1 VSDLTGEIIDN
12 RYQLKRVVAAGG
24 MATIYYALDLRLD
37 RPVAVK
43 IMHPHLANDEDFV
56 GRFIREAKAAAALA
70 HPNIVAIQDQGWNEG
85 GVPAVFIV
93 MEYIEG
99 FTLRDLINEQ
109 GALGVTESLRYFAP
123 VIAAMSAAHN
133 AGILHRDIKPENIL
147 ISKDGRVKIADF
159 GLAKGPQ
166 LGATLTVESSVIL
179 GSVSYLSPEQ
189 VQRGLSDMRSDIY
202 SLGIVLF
209 EMLTGK
215 KPFDGE
221 SPIQI
226 AYMHVNEN
234 ISKPSTLNPSIPAE
248 LDEIVLKA
256 AANNPDKRFKDAG
269 AMQEQVLNLLS
280 KLDPN
285 RRQMSLE
292 LDLPIPKGKLP
303 KKKREKFGKLDIL
316 KNITTQLDLK
326 RGNVMREAT
335 NSTNRSN
342 KGKRKVSNRVKR
354 NRFIA
359 LAIVL
364 LIVATSWYKIS
375 GPGNKILI
383 PSLAGMTQS
392 QAAST
397 VAKLG
402 LKVDVT
408 EKVFSEDV
416 SIGKI
421 ITSDP
426 AGGGRVDVAGTVHLI
441 ISKGKERI
449 KVPAITGLTIESA
462 TAALNE
468 MNLKI
473 GRVTEQFSATLEA
486 GLLID
491 SNPVS
496 GSDVRK
502 DSSVDL
508 IISKGIEQVKL
519 ANFQGKT
526 SDQAQSELT
535 AAGLIVSSKYE
546 YSDNIPVGTVI
557 SQTPSDVTTVEKGEK
572 IVLVIS
578 KGPSKIYIPNVY
590 SLSKLAA
597 TKILEDLGFKVEYKF
612 IAKKKSVTNVS
623 PKSGTAVSPGSTVT
637 ITLG

>member
-1 VSDLTGEIIDN
+1 MSDLTGEIIDN
-12 RYQLKRVVAAGG
+12 RYQLKRVVATGG

-99 FTLRDLINEQ
+99 FTLRDVIAEQ

-189 VQRGLSDMRSDIY
+189 VQRGLSDMRSDVY

-234 ISKPSTLNPSIPAE
+234 VAAPSTLNASIPPE

-256 AANNPDKRFKDAG
+256 TTNNPDKRFKDAG
-269 AMQEQVLNLLS
+269 AMQEQVLTLLT

-292 LDLPIPKGKLP
+292 LDIPIPKGKAP
-303 KKKREKFGKLDIL
+303 KKKREKLGKLDIL

-326 RGNVMREAT
+326 RSNVMRESSGT
-335 NSTNRSN
+335 TKR
-342 KGKRKVSNRVKR
+342 KRKVSTRVKR
-354 NRFIA
+354 NRAIA
-359 LAIVL
+359 L
-364 LIVATSWYKIS
+364 LIVLTIVAASWYKIS
-375 GPGNKILI
+375 GPGNKIAI
-383 PSLAGMTQS
+383 PSLAGMTQK
-392 QAAST
+392 QAAKT
-397 VAKLG
+397 VAELG
-402 LKVDVT
+402 LSVDVT

-416 SIGKI
+416 PIGKV

-426 AGGGRVDVAGTVHLI
+426 AGGGRVAIAGTVHLI
-441 ISKGKERI
+441 ISKGKERLE
-449 KVPAITGLTIESA
+449 VPELVGLTIELA

-468 MNLKI
+468 KNLKI
-473 GRVTEQFSATLEA
+473 GRVTEKYSPTLEA

-491 SNPVS
+491 GNPAS
-496 GSDVRK
+496 GSEVRK
-502 DSSVDL
+502 DSTVDL
-508 IISKGIEQVKL
+508 IVSKGIEQVEL

-546 YSDNIPVGTVI
+546 YSDTIPVGTVI
-557 SQTPSDVTTVEKGEK
+557 SQTPSDVATVGKGEK
-572 IVLVIS
+572 VLLIIS
-578 KGPSKIYIPNVY
+578 KGPSKIFVPNVY

-597 TKILEDLGFKVEYKF
+597 TKILEDLGFKVEFKY
-612 IAKKKSVTNVS
+612 IAKKKSVTNIS

>member
-1 VSDLTGEIIDN
+1 VSDLTGELIDN
-12 RYQLKRVVAAGG
+12 RYQLQRVVASGG
-24 MATIYYALDLRLD
+24 MATIYHALDLRLD
-37 RPVAVK
+37 RQVAVK

-99 FTLRDLINEQ
+99 FTLRDVIAEQ
-109 GALGVTESLRYFAP
+109 GALGLTESLRYFAP
-123 VIAAMSAAHN
+123 VISAMSAAHKN
-133 AGILHRDIKPENIL
+133 GILHRDLKPENIL
-147 ISKDGRVKIADF
+147 ISKDGRVKVADF

-189 VQRGLSDMRSDIY
+189 VQRGLSDMRSDVY

-234 ISKPSTLNPSIPAE
+234 VMAPSKLNSKIPPE

-256 AANNPDKRFKDAG
+256 TANNPDKRFKDAG
-269 AMQEQVLNLLS
+269 AFQEQILSLLA
-280 KLDPN
+280 KLDPD

-292 LDLPIPKGKLP
+292 LDIPIPKSKAP
-303 KKKREKFGKLDIL
+303 KKKRQKLGRFDII

-326 RGNVMREAT
+326 RGEVMRETT
-335 NSTNRSN
+335 NKTRR
-342 KGKRKVSNRVKR
+342 KRKVSGRVKR
-354 NRFIA
+354 NRAIA
-359 LAIVL
+359 LLIVL
-364 LIVATSWYKIS
+364 LIIATSWYKIS
-375 GPGNKILI
+375 GPGNKIAI

-392 QAAST
+392 QAAKT
-397 VAKLG
+397 VAELG
-402 LKVDVT
+402 LTVDVT

-416 SIGKI
+416 PKGKV

-426 AGGGRVDVAGTVHLI
+426 AGGGRVAIAGTVHLI

-449 KVPAITGLTIESA
+449 EVPALIGLTIESA
-462 TAALNE
+462 TVALAE
-468 MNLKI
+468 SNLKV
-473 GRVTEQFSATLEA
+473 GRVTEKFSATLEA

-491 SNPVS
+491 GNPSS
-496 GSDVRK
+496 GSPVRK
-502 DSSVDL
+502 DSTVDL
-508 IISKGIEQVKL
+508 LVSKGIEQVAL
-519 ANFQGKT
+519 TNFQGKT

-546 YSDNIPVGTVI
+546 YSDTIPVGTVI
-557 SQTPSDVTTVEKGEK
+557 SQAPSDVASVGKGEK
-572 IVLVIS
+572 ITLVIS
-578 KGPSKIYIPNVY
+578 KGPSKIFIPNVY
-590 SLSKLAA
+590 SLSKLGA
-597 TKILEDLGFKVEYKF
+597 TKILEDLGFVVKYKY
-612 IAKKKSVTNVS
+612 IAKKKSVTNIS

>member
-1 VSDLTGEIIDN
+1 
-12 RYQLKRVVAAGG
+12 
-24 MATIYYALDLRLD
+24 MATIYHALDLRLD
-37 RPVAVK
+37 RQVAVK

-99 FTLRDLINEQ
+99 FTLRDVITEQ

-123 VIAAMSAAHN
+123 VVSAMSAAHKN
-133 AGILHRDIKPENIL
+133 GILHRDIKPENIL
-147 ISKDGRVKIADF
+147 ISKDGRVKVADF

-189 VQRGLSDMRSDIY
+189 VQRGLSDMRSDVY

-234 ISKPSTLNPSIPAE
+234 VMAPSKLNPNIPPE
-248 LDEIVLKA
+248 LDEIVLQA
-256 AANNPDKRFKDAG
+256 TANNPDKRFKDAG
-269 AMQEQVLNLLS
+269 ALQEQILSLLA

-292 LDLPIPKGKLP
+292 LDIPIPKGKSP
-303 KKKREKFGKLDIL
+303 KKKSEKRGKLDII

-326 RGNVMREAT
+326 RGNVMRET
-335 NSTNRSN
+335 SGTTKR
-342 KGKRKVSNRVKR
+342 KRKVSNRVKR
-354 NRFIA
+354 NRAIA
-359 LAIVL
+359 ILIVL
-364 LIVATSWYKIS
+364 LIVATSWYRIS
-375 GPGNKILI
+375 GPGNKIVV
-383 PSLAGMTQS
+383 PSLAGMS
-392 QAAST
+392 QAQAEK
-397 VAKLG
+397 AAAELG
-402 LKVDVT
+402 LTVEVT
-408 EKVFSEDV
+408 QEVFSEDV
-416 SIGKI
+416 PKGKVL
-421 ITSDP
+421 TSDP
-426 AGGGRVDVAGTVHLI
+426 AGGGRVAIAGTVNLI
-441 ISKGKERI
+441 ISKGKDRI
-449 KVPAITGLTIESA
+449 EVPNLVGLTVESA
-462 TAALNE
+462 TAVLKSNS
-468 MNLKI
+468 LKI
-473 GRVTEQFSATLEA
+473 GRVTEKYNYTLEA
-486 GLLID
+486 GLIID
-491 SNPVS
+491 GNPSS
-496 GSDVRK
+496 GSPVRQ
-502 DSSVDL
+502 DSSIDL
-508 IISKGIEQVKL
+508 IISKGLEQVEL
-519 ANFQGKT
+519 TNFQGKT

-535 AAGLIVSSKYE
+535 AAGLIASSKYE
-546 YSDNIPVGTVI
+546 YSDTIPIGTVI
-557 SQTPSDVTTVEKGEK
+557 SQTPSDVSTVGKGEK
-572 IVLVIS
+572 ITLIIS
-578 KGPSKIYIPNVY
+578 KGPSKIFIPNVY

-597 TKILEDLGFKVEYKF
+597 TKILEDLGFKVEFKY
-612 IAKKKSVTNVS
+612 IAKKKSVTNIS

>member
-1 VSDLTGEIIDN
+1 
-12 RYQLKRVVAAGG
+12 
-24 MATIYYALDLRLD
+24 MATIYHALDLRLD
-37 RPVAVK
+37 RQVAVK

-99 FTLRDLINEQ
+99 FTLRDVITEQ

-123 VIAAMSAAHN
+123 VVSAMSAAHKN
-133 AGILHRDIKPENIL
+133 GILHRDIKPENIL
-147 ISKDGRVKIADF
+147 ISKDGRVKVADF

-189 VQRGLSDMRSDIY
+189 VQRGLSDMRSDVY

-215 KPFDGE
+215 KPFDGD

-234 ISKPSTLNPSIPAE
+234 VMAPSKLNPNIPPE

-256 AANNPDKRFKDAG
+256 TANNPDKRFKDAG
-269 AMQEQVLNLLS
+269 ALQEQILSLLA

-292 LDLPIPKGKLP
+292 LDIPIPKGKSP
-303 KKKREKFGKLDIL
+303 KKKSEKRGKLDII

-326 RGNVMREAT
+326 RGNVMRET
-335 NSTNRSN
+335 SGTTKR
-342 KGKRKVSNRVKR
+342 KRKVSNRVKR
-354 NRFIA
+354 NRAIA
-359 LAIVL
+359 ILIVL
-364 LIVATSWYKIS
+364 LIVATSWYRIS
-375 GPGNKILI
+375 GPGNKIVV
-383 PSLAGMTQS
+383 PSLAGMSQT
-392 QAAST
+392 QAAK
-397 VAKLG
+397 VAAELG
-402 LKVDVT
+402 LKVEVT
-408 EKVFSEDV
+408 QEVFSEDV
-416 SIGKI
+416 PKGKVL
-421 ITSDP
+421 TSDP
-426 AGGGRVDVAGTVHLI
+426 AGGGRVAIAGTVNLI
-441 ISKGKERI
+441 ISKGKDRI
-449 KVPAITGLTIESA
+449 EIPNLVGLTVESA
-462 TAALNE
+462 TAVLKSKS
-468 MNLKI
+468 LKI
-473 GRVTEQFSATLEA
+473 GRVTEKYNYTLEA
-486 GLLID
+486 GLIID
-491 SNPVS
+491 GNPSS
-496 GSDVRK
+496 GSPVRQ
-502 DSSVDL
+502 DSSIDL
-508 IISKGIEQVKL
+508 IISQGPEQVEL
-519 ANFQGKT
+519 TNFQGKT

-535 AAGLIVSSKYE
+535 AAGLIASSKYE
-546 YSDNIPVGTVI
+546 YSDTIPIGTVI
-557 SQTPSDVTTVEKGEK
+557 SQTPSDVSTVGKGEK
-572 IVLVIS
+572 ITLIIS
-578 KGPSKIYIPNVY
+578 KGPSKIFIPNVY

-597 TKILEDLGFKVEYKF
+597 TKILEDLGFKVEFKY
-612 IAKKKSVTNVS
+612 IAKKKSVTNIS

>member
-1 VSDLTGEIIDN
+1 MSDLTGELIDN

-99 FTLRDLINEQ
+99 FTLRDVIAEQ

-123 VIAAMSAAHN
+123 VISAMSAAHK

-147 ISKDGRVKIADF
+147 ISKDGRVKVADF
-159 GLAKGPQ
+159 GLAKGAQ
-166 LGATLTVESSVIL
+166 LGSTLTVESSVIL

-189 VQRGLSDMRSDIY
+189 VQRGLSDMRSDVY

-234 ISKPSTLNPSIPAE
+234 VAAPSTLNPSIPSE

-256 AANNPDKRFKDAG
+256 TANNPDKRFKDAG
-269 AMQEQVLNLLS
+269 AMHEQVLALLT

-292 LDLPIPKGKLP
+292 LDIPIPKGKSP
-303 KKKREKFGKLDIL
+303 KKKRDKSSNFDII

-326 RGNVMREAT
+326 RGNEMRET
-335 NSTNRSN
+335 SGTSKR
-342 KGKRKVSNRVKR
+342 KRKVSNRVKR
-354 NRFIA
+354 NRAIA
-359 LAIVL
+359 LLIVL
-364 LIVATSWYKIS
+364 LIIGTSWYRIS
-375 GPGNKILI
+375 GPGNKIVV
-383 PSLAGMTQS
+383 PSLAGMSQT
-392 QAAST
+392 QAANA
-397 VAKLG
+397 VAELG
-402 LKVDVT
+402 LKVDVIQ
-408 EKVFSEDV
+408 EVFSED
-416 SIGKI
+416 IPKGKV

-426 AGGGRVDVAGTVHLI
+426 AGGGRVEIAGTVHLI
-441 ISKGKERI
+441 ISKGKDRI
-449 KVPAITGLTIESA
+449 EVPDLVGLTVEEA
-462 TAALNE
+462 AAALKKSD
-468 MNLKI
+468 LKV
-473 GRVTEQFSATLEA
+473 GRVSEKYSDTFET

-491 SNPVS
+491 GIPAS
-496 GSDVRK
+496 GSPVRK
-502 DSSVDL
+502 DSTVDL
-508 IISKGIEQVKL
+508 IVSKGLEQVEL
-519 ANFQGKT
+519 TNFQGKT

-546 YSDNIPVGTVI
+546 YSDSIPVGTVI
-557 SQTPSDVTTVEKGEK
+557 SQTPSDVSSIGKGQK
-572 IVLVIS
+572 IELVIS
-578 KGPSKIYIPNVY
+578 KGPSKIFIPNVY

-597 TKILEDLGFKVEYKF
+597 TKILEDLGFKVEFKY
-612 IAKKKSVTNVS
+612 IAKKKSVTNIS
-623 PKSGTAVSPGSTVT
+623 PKSGTAATPGSTVT

>member
-1 VSDLTGEIIDN
+1 
-12 RYQLKRVVAAGG
+12 
-24 MATIYYALDLRLD
+24 MATIYHALDLRLD
-37 RPVAVK
+37 RQVAVK

-99 FTLRDLINEQ
+99 FTLRDVITEQ

-123 VIAAMSAAHN
+123 VVSAMSAAHKN
-133 AGILHRDIKPENIL
+133 GILHRDIKPENIL
-147 ISKDGRVKIADF
+147 ISKDGRVKVADF

-189 VQRGLSDMRSDIY
+189 VQRGLSDMRSDVY

-234 ISKPSTLNPSIPAE
+234 VMAPSILNPNIPPE

-256 AANNPDKRFKDAG
+256 TANNPDKRFKDAG
-269 AMQEQVLNLLS
+269 ALQEQILSLLA

-292 LDLPIPKGKLP
+292 LDIPIPKGKSP
-303 KKKREKFGKLDIL
+303 KKKSENRGKLDII

-326 RGNVMREAT
+326 RGNVMRET
-335 NSTNRSN
+335 SGTSKR
-342 KGKRKVSNRVKR
+342 KRKVSNRVKR
-354 NRFIA
+354 NRAIA
-359 LAIVL
+359 ILIVL
-364 LIVATSWYKIS
+364 LIVATSWYRIS
-375 GPGNKILI
+375 GPGNKIVV
-383 PSLAGMTQS
+383 PSLAGMSQT
-392 QAAST
+392 QAAK
-397 VAKLG
+397 AAAELG
-402 LKVDVT
+402 LKVEVT
-408 EKVFSEDV
+408 QEVFSEDV
-416 SIGKI
+416 PKGKVL
-421 ITSDP
+421 TSDP
-426 AGGGRVDVAGTVHLI
+426 AGGGRVAIAGTVNLI
-441 ISKGKERI
+441 ISKGKDRI
-449 KVPAITGLTIESA
+449 EVPNLVGLTVESA
-462 TAALNE
+462 TAALKSSG
-468 MNLKI
+468 LKI
-473 GRVTEQFSATLEA
+473 GRTSEKYSESFEA
-486 GLLID
+486 GFIID
-491 SNPVS
+491 GNPLS
-496 GSDVRK
+496 GSSVRK
-502 DSSVDL
+502 DSSIDL
-508 IISKGIEQVKL
+508 IISKGLEQVEL
-519 ANFQGKT
+519 TNFQGKT

-535 AAGLIVSSKYE
+535 AAGLIASSKYE
-546 YSDNIPVGTVI
+546 YSDTIPIGTVI
-557 SQTPSDVTTVEKGEK
+557 SQTPSDVSTVGKGEK
-572 IVLVIS
+572 ITLIIS
-578 KGPSKIYIPNVY
+578 KGPSKIFIPNVY

-597 TKILEDLGFKVEYKF
+597 TKILEDLGFKVEFKY
-612 IAKKKSVTNVS
+612 IAKKKSVTNIS

>member
-1 VSDLTGEIIDN
+1 
-12 RYQLKRVVAAGG
+12 

-37 RPVAVK
+37 RSVAVK

-56 GRFIREAKAAAALA
+56 ARFIREAKAAAALA

-99 FTLRDLINEQ
+99 FTLRDVINDQ

-123 VIAAMSAAHN
+123 VVSAMAAAHKS
-133 AGILHRDIKPENIL
+133 GILHRDIKPENIL

-159 GLAKGPQ
+159 GLAKGPE

-189 VQRGLSDMRSDIY
+189 VQRGVSDMRSDVY

-234 ISKPSTLNPSIPAE
+234 IPKPSTLNSSITPE
-248 LDEIVLKA
+248 IDEIVLKA
-256 AANNPDKRFKDAG
+256 TANNSDKRYKDAG
-269 AMQEQVLNLLS
+269 ALQEEILGVLA
-280 KLDPN
+280 KIDPK

-292 LDLPIPKGKLP
+292 LDIPIPRASVV
-303 KKKREKFGKLDIL
+303 KKKRSKMEIL
-316 KNITTQLDLK
+316 KSVTTQLDLK
-326 RGNVMREAT
+326 RGNVMRENT
-335 NSTNRSN
+335 NSSSNRSTTAQTAR
-342 KGKRKVSNRVKR
+342 KRKTSGRVKR
-354 NRFIA
+354 NRAIA
-359 LAIVL
+359 LLVL
-364 LIVATSWYKIS
+364 LLIISVSWYKVS
-375 GPGNKILI
+375 GPGNKIAI

-392 QAAST
+392 QATMT
-397 VAKLG
+397 VGELG
-402 LKVDVT
+402 LKTDVT
-408 EKVFSEDV
+408 ETVFSEDV
-416 SIGKI
+416 AKGKV

-426 AGGGRVDVAGTVHLI
+426 AGGGRVEIAGTVHLI

-449 KVPAITGLTIESA
+449 TVPDLAGLTIEQATSA
-462 TAALNE
+462 LEDAK
-468 MNLKI
+468 LKV
-473 GRVTEQFSATLEA
+473 GRVTEKFSTEQEA
-486 GLLID
+486 GLLVD
-491 SNPVS
+491 GSPAS

-502 DSSVDL
+502 DSTVDL
-508 IISKGIEQVKL
+508 IVSKGIEQIAL
-519 ANFQGKT
+519 TNFQGKT
-526 SDQAQSELT
+526 SDEALNELT
-535 AAGLIVSSKYE
+535 SAGLVVSSKYE
-546 YSDNIPVGTVI
+546 YSDTVPIGTVI
-557 SQTPSDVTTVEKGEK
+557 SQTPSDVTSVAKGEK
-572 IVLVIS
+572 IILSIS
-578 KGPSKIYIPNVY
+578 KGPSKIFVPNVY

-597 TKILEDLGFKVEYKF
+597 TKILEDLGFNVKF
-612 IAKKKSVTNVS
+612 SYIGKKKSVTNIS
-623 PKSGTAVSPGSTVT
+623 PKSGTAVAPGSTIT

>member
-1 VSDLTGEIIDN
+1 VSDLTGELIDN
-12 RYQLKRVVAAGG
+12 RYLLKRVVAAGG

-99 FTLRDLINEQ
+99 FTLRDVINDQ
-109 GALGVTESLRYFAP
+109 GALGVNESLRYFTP
-123 VIAAMSAAHN
+123 VLSAMSAAHKN
-133 AGILHRDIKPENIL
+133 GILHRDIKPENIL

-159 GLAKGPQ
+159 GLAKGAQ
-166 LGATLTVESSVIL
+166 LGSTLTVESSVIL

-189 VQRGLSDMRSDIY
+189 VQRGLSDMRSDVY

-221 SPIQI
+221 TPIQI

-234 ISKPSTLNPSIPAE
+234 VAAPSTLNPAISSEI
-248 LDEIVLKA
+248 DDIVLKA
-256 AANNPDKRFKDAG
+256 TANNSDKRFKDAG
-269 AMQEQVLNLLS
+269 EMHEQVLAQLT

-292 LDLPIPKGKLP
+292 LDIPIPKGKSP
-303 KKKREKFGKLDIL
+303 KRKREKPGKFDII

-326 RGNVMREAT
+326 RSNVMRET
-335 NSTNRSN
+335 SGTTKR
-342 KGKRKVSNRVKR
+342 KRKVSARVKR
-354 NRFIA
+354 NRAIA
-359 LAIVL
+359 LLIVL
-364 LIVATSWYKIS
+364 LIIGTSWYRIS
-375 GPGNKILI
+375 GPGNKIAI
-383 PSLAGMTQS
+383 PSLVGMS
-392 QAAST
+392 QAQAAKT
-397 VAKLG
+397 VSELG
-402 LKVDVT
+402 LKVDVIQ
-408 EKVFSEDV
+408 EVFSEDV
-416 SIGKI
+416 PKGKVL
-421 ITSDP
+421 TSDP

-441 ISKGKERI
+441 ISKGKDRI
-449 KVPAITGLTIESA
+449 KVPELVGLTVEEAA
-462 TAALNE
+462 TLLKSV
-468 MNLKI
+468 NLKI
-473 GRVTEQFSATLEA
+473 GRVSEVFSDALEV

-491 SNPVS
+491 GNPSS
-496 GSDVRK
+496 GSPVRK
-502 DSSVDL
+502 DSTVDL
-508 IISKGIEQVKL
+508 ILSKGLEQVEL
-519 ANFQGKT
+519 SNFQGKT

-546 YSDNIPVGTVI
+546 YSDSIPIGTVI
-557 SQTPSDVTTVEKGEK
+557 SQTPSDVSTVGKGQK
-572 IVLVIS
+572 IELVIS
-578 KGPSKIYIPNVY
+578 KGPSKIFIPNVY

-597 TKILEDLGFKVEYKF
+597 TKILEDLGFKVEFKY
-612 IAKKKSVTNVS
+612 IAKKKSVTNMS
-623 PKSGTAVSPGSTVT
+623 PKSGTAVAPGSTVT

>member
-1 VSDLTGEIIDN
+1 
-12 RYQLKRVVAAGG
+12 
-24 MATIYYALDLRLD
+24 MATIYHALDLRLD
-37 RPVAVK
+37 RQVAVK

-99 FTLRDLINEQ
+99 FTLRDVITEQ

-123 VIAAMSAAHN
+123 VVSAMSAAHKN
-133 AGILHRDIKPENIL
+133 GILHRDIKPENIL
-147 ISKDGRVKIADF
+147 ISKDGRVKVADF

-189 VQRGLSDMRSDIY
+189 VQRGLSDMRSDVY

-234 ISKPSTLNPSIPAE
+234 VMAPSKLNPNIPPE

-256 AANNPDKRFKDAG
+256 TANNPDKRFKDAG
-269 AMQEQVLNLLS
+269 ALQEQILSLLA

-292 LDLPIPKGKLP
+292 LDIPIPKGKSP
-303 KKKREKFGKLDIL
+303 KKKSEKRSKLDII

-326 RGNVMREAT
+326 RGNVMRET
-335 NSTNRSN
+335 SGTTKR
-342 KGKRKVSNRVKR
+342 KRKVSNRVKR
-354 NRFIA
+354 NRAIA
-359 LAIVL
+359 ILIVL
-364 LIVATSWYKIS
+364 LIVATSCYRIS
-375 GPGNKILI
+375 GPGNKIVV
-383 PSLAGMTQS
+383 PSLAGMS
-392 QAAST
+392 QAQA
-397 VAKLG
+397 AKAAAELG
-402 LKVDVT
+402 LTVEVT
-408 EKVFSEDV
+408 QEVFSEDV
-416 SIGKI
+416 PKGKVL
-421 ITSDP
+421 TSDP
-426 AGGGRVDVAGTVHLI
+426 AGGGRVAIAGTVNLI
-441 ISKGKERI
+441 ISKGKDRI
-449 KVPAITGLTIESA
+449 EVPNLVGLTVESA
-462 TAALNE
+462 TAVLESNS
-468 MNLKI
+468 LKI
-473 GRVTEQFSATLEA
+473 GRVTEKYNYTLEA
-486 GLLID
+486 GLIID
-491 SNPVS
+491 GNPSS
-496 GSDVRK
+496 GSPVRQ
-502 DSSVDL
+502 DSSIDL
-508 IISKGIEQVKL
+508 IISQGPEQVEL
-519 ANFQGKT
+519 TNFQGKT

-535 AAGLIVSSKYE
+535 AAGLIASSKYE
-546 YSDNIPVGTVI
+546 YSDTIPIGTVI
-557 SQTPSDVTTVEKGEK
+557 SQTPSDVSTVGKGEK
-572 IVLVIS
+572 ITLIIS
-578 KGPSKIYIPNVY
+578 KGPSKIFIPNVY

-597 TKILEDLGFKVEYKF
+597 TKILEDLGFKVEFKY
-612 IAKKKSVTNVS
+612 IAKKKSVTNIS

>member
-1 VSDLTGEIIDN
+1 VSDLTGELIDN
-12 RYQLKRVVAAGG
+12 RYLLKRVVAAGG

-70 HPNIVAIQDQGWNEG
+70 HPNIVAIQDQGWNES

-99 FTLRDLINEQ
+99 FTLRDVISEQ
-109 GALGVTESLRYFAP
+109 GALGVNESLRYFAP
-123 VIAAMSAAHN
+123 VLSAMSAAHKS
-133 AGILHRDIKPENIL
+133 GILHRDIKPENIL
-147 ISKDGRVKIADF
+147 ISKDGRVKVADF
-159 GLAKGPQ
+159 GLAKGAQ
-166 LGATLTVESSVIL
+166 LGSTLTVESSVIL

-189 VQRGLSDMRSDIY
+189 VQRGLSDMRSDVY

-221 SPIQI
+221 TPIQI

-234 ISKPSTLNPSIPAE
+234 VAAPSTLNSSIPAE

-256 AANNPDKRFKDAG
+256 TANNPDKRFKDAG
-269 AMQEQVLNLLS
+269 EMHEQVLALLT

-292 LDLPIPKGKLP
+292 LDIPIPKGKSP
-303 KKKREKFGKLDIL
+303 KRKREKPSKFDII

-326 RGNVMREAT
+326 RGNVMRE
-335 NSTNRSN
+335 NSGTTKR
-342 KGKRKVSNRVKR
+342 KRKVSNRVKR
-354 NRFIA
+354 NRAIA
-359 LAIVL
+359 LLIVL
-364 LIVATSWYKIS
+364 LIIGTSWYRIS
-375 GPGNKILI
+375 GPGNKIVV
-383 PSLAGMTQS
+383 PSLAGMSQT
-392 QAAST
+392 QAANA
-397 VAKLG
+397 VAELG
-402 LKVDVT
+402 LKVDVIQ
-408 EKVFSEDV
+408 EVFSEDV
-416 SIGKI
+416 PKGKVL
-421 ITSDP
+421 TSDP

-441 ISKGKERI
+441 ISKGKDRI
-449 KVPAITGLTIESA
+449 EVPDLAGLTVEA
-462 TAALNE
+462 AAALLKSK
-468 MNLKI
+468 NLKI
-473 GRVTEQFSATLEA
+473 GRVSEVFSDELEA

-491 SNPVS
+491 GNPSS
-496 GSDVRK
+496 GSPVRK
-502 DSSVDL
+502 DSTIDL
-508 IISKGIEQVKL
+508 VISKGLEQVEL
-519 ANFQGKT
+519 SNFQGKT

-546 YSDNIPVGTVI
+546 YSDSIPIGTVI
-557 SQTPSDVTTVEKGEK
+557 SQTPSDVSTVGKGEK
-572 IVLVIS
+572 IELVIS
-578 KGPSKIYIPNVY
+578 KGPSKIFIPNVY

-597 TKILEDLGFKVEYKF
+597 TKILEDLGFKVEFKY

-623 PKSGTAVSPGSTVT
+623 PKTGTAVTPGSTVT